1 MQDDG
6 SDLLPYCHRQV
17 WVVFCLFVCLNGK
30 QNNIY
35 FIPVDHQHIDFFV
48 TVLMSVFC
56 AVIHYKAGW
65 KYSILAFKKISYI
78 MSASSQ

>member
-6 SDLLPYCHRQV
+6 SDLLMYCHRQV
-17 WVVFCLFVCLNGK
+17 WVVFFVTLNGK

-35 FIPVDHQHIDFFV
+35 FLPVDHQHLDFFV

-56 AVIHYKAGW
+56 AVIHYQAGW
-65 KYSILAFKKISYI
+65 KFSILAFKKISYI